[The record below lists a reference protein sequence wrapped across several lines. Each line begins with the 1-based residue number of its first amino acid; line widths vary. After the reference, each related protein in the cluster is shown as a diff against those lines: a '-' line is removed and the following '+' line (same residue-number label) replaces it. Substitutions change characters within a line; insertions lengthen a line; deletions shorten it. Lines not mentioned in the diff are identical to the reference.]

1 MCGFETRFRADED
14 ADRIMS
20 TFYAFVEE
28 HGQGVEGD
36 AHLRRDFNG
45 LEANVLVRL
54 WSAEAMDAFLG
65 ALASPVQAQRKSVYE

>member
-14 ADRIMS
+14 AERIMS
-20 TFYAFVEE
+20 TFYAFVEQ
-28 HGQGVEGD
+28 HGQGVDGD

-45 LEANVLVRL
+45 LEANLLVRL

-65 ALASPVQAQRKSVYE
+65 ELATPPPRPQKTAYE

>member
-20 TFYAFVEE
+20 TFYAFVEK
-28 HGQGVEGD
+28 HGQGVDGD
-36 AHLRRDFNG
+36 AHLLRDFDG
-45 LEANVLVRL
+45 LEANLLVHL

-65 ALASPVQAQRKSVYE
+65 ALASPARAPRKTAYE